1 MGPTIGGQG
10 AGSGIM
16 LGPGWMWGLGMGIG
30 GVVMLV
36 FWGAL
41 LVGLVLLVRA
51 VGGGR
56 SEQSLP
62 LDVLKRRYAAGQIT
76 REEFEEIRKDLER

>member
-16 LGPGWMWGLGMGIG
+16 RGPGWMWGLGMGIG

-51 VGGGR
+51 VAVVGV
-56 SEQSLP
+56 SKACPST
-62 LDVLKRRYAAGQIT
+62 Y
-76 REEFEEIRKDLER
+76 